1 MGHIELAQLGKKARV
16 KTLVITHVTEQ
27 IDQPGIRE
35 RILREMSQVYDGNLI
50 FGEDRMEIPVSGPAA
65 AKLL

>member
-1 MGHIELAQLGKKARV
+1 MGHIELAQLGQKAGV

-35 RILREMSQVYDGNLI
+35 RIVREMSQVYDGNLI
-50 FGEDRMEIPVSGPAA
+50 FGEDLMEIPLAGPAA